1 MFSCSF
7 SLLRPPLTPLVS
19 PPPSRTSQ
27 TVYEKLRE
35 SERMRNKMQ
44 HRLTAA
50 QEELILSGN
59 GVPESP
65 RGSLGQSPGGWSGAK
80 GKDDHEHD
88 AADAD
93 KIPVYFTT
101 FLCVAALLYF
111 YDVPDVPAFDRKLAM
126 MAPGM
131 WMTVL
136 GMKHAA
142 LNKVL
147 ILGNLVFFGYLLHIL
162 VEHRRAGG
170 LTPSSALGGIP

>member
-1 MFSCSF
+1 M
-7 SLLRPPLTPLVS
+7 
-19 PPPSRTSQ
+19 
-27 TVYEKLRE
+27 YEKLRE

-44 HRLTAA
+44 LRLTAA
-50 QEELILSGN
+50 QEELILSSN
-59 GVPESP
+59 AVPESP
-65 RGSLGQSPGGWSGAK
+65 RGSLGQSPGGLSGAK
-80 GKDDHEHD
+80 GRDDHEHD

-101 FLCVAALLYF
+101 FMCVAALLYF

-136 GMKHAA
+136 GMKHSA

-162 VEHRRAGG
+162 VEHRRGG
-170 LTPSSALGGIP
+170 ALTPSSALGGIP